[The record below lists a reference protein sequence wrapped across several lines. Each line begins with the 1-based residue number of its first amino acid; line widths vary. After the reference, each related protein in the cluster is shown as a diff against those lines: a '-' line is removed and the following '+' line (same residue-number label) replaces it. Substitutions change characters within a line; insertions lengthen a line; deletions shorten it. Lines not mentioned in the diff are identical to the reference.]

1 MRTRRLSAWIA
12 TSLLS
17 LVIIFPGVL
26 GHAAGDPS
34 LVTAARNDDMTTV
47 RAQIAKRAN
56 VNEAARDGSTA
67 LLWAVY
73 NGNQEMTRTLLAA
86 GAPVNSPNH
95 YGVTPLLQASR
106 TGDAALI
113 GMLLK
118 AGADVAASHTDGETP
133 LMAVSRTGHLDA
145 VKLLLEAGANPNKA
159 DSYQQE
165 TALMWAS
172 SEGHTEVVKALLAAG
187 AETDRKAHV
196 TGIDER
202 KHGDHPT
209 GGFTALM
216 FAARN
221 GHDDVVTA
229 LMKGGADPKAT
240 NGDGLTAT
248 MVAIVNDRFD
258 LAAKMIELG
267 ADPNDGSLYFAVDM
281 HDGTTDM
288 RAHDGSRLR
297 ANHPNKLTAFEL
309 TKLLLDKGAD
319 PNKPYQGQLHST
331 TLCCAPEVNSS
342 PFYRAAVAAD
352 VDVLKLMLAKGAKVE
367 WSPAEV
373 KKEGGRGG
381 GRGVNANVGKTP
393 AMMAMSGGRGAPF
406 AAGPGFDRIGAPPF
420 REPGTRE
427 PVEALKVLLA
437 AGADPN
443 SKAPDGTTLL
453 HQAVTVR
460 RTDAIRALVA
470 AGAKLDAVN
479 KDNVTP
485 LLLAEKPDPPLTA
498 AQMQQDPGVYRPRR
512 DKREDVIA
520 TLRELMK
527 LGPDDPA
534 PQPPPLPEKDREEA
548 TRRRKNRHH
557 EEGPG
562 GYGLRLG
569 CRGRAGRAGP
579 SCRADAGRSGG
590 ARSVASRPAD
600 AGLEPAGRQRPTP
613 RSTGRG

>member
-1 MRTRRLSAWIA
+1 MRTRRVV
-12 TSLLS
+12 LL
-17 LVIIFPGVL
+17 LVTAAASVAIVFPGVS
-26 GHAAGDPS
+26 GHAASDPM
-34 LVTAARNDDMTTV
+34 LVTAARNDDLSAV
-47 RAQIAKRAN
+47 RAHIAKRAN
-56 VNEAARDGSTA
+56 VNEPARDGSTA

-73 NGNQEMTRTLLAA
+73 NGNADMTRALLSA
-86 GAPVNSPNH
+86 GAPVNAPNH

-113 GMLLK
+113 AMLIK
-118 AGADVAASHTDGETP
+118 AGADVAAAHPDGETP
-133 LMAVSRTGHLDA
+133 LMAASRTGHLDA
-145 VKLLLEAGANPNKA
+145 VKLLIEAGANPNKME
-159 DSYQQE
+159 SYQQE

-172 SEGHTEVVKALLAAG
+172 AEGHTEVVQALLAAG

-229 LMKGGADPKAT
+229 LMKGGADAKIT

-258 LAAKMIELG
+258 LAATMIGLG
-267 ADPNDGSLYFAVDM
+267 ADANDGSLYFAVDM
-281 HDGTTDM
+281 HDATTDM

-297 ANHPNKLTAFEL
+297 ANHPNKLTSL
-309 TKLLLDKGAD
+309 DLVKLLLDKGAD
-319 PNKPYQGQLHST
+319 PNKPFQGQVHST
-331 TLCCAPEVNSS
+331 SLCCDPEVNSS

-352 VDVLKLMLAKGAKVE
+352 VDVMKLLLAKGAKVD
-367 WSPAEV
+367 WSPSEF
-373 KKEGGRGG
+373 KKPNAPAGPAGAGGG
-381 GRGVNANVGKTP
+381 GRGVNANVGKT
-393 AMMAMSGGRGAPF
+393 ASMMTLVGGRGAAF

-437 AGADPN
+437 AGADAN
-443 SKAPDGTTLL
+443 AKSPDGSSLL
-453 HQAVTVR
+453 HQAVTAR
-460 RTDAIRALVA
+460 RTDAIRLLVA

-479 KDNVTP
+479 KDNLTP
-485 LLLAEKPDPPLTA
+485 LLLAEKPDPPVTA
-498 AQMQQDPGVYRPRR
+498 AQMQQDPGVWRPRR

-534 PQPPPLPEKDREEA
+534 PQPPPLPDKD
-548 TRRRKNRHH
+548 KDKK
-557 EEGPG
+557 GDKDKKDD
-562 GYGLRLG
+562 
-569 CRGRAGRAGP
+569 
-579 SCRADAGRSGG
+579 DA
-590 ARSVASRPAD
+590 
-600 AGLEPAGRQRPTP
+600 
-613 RSTGRG
+613 